1 MRKVLLIAPMSSVH
15 ERFNIANF
23 SALEANGF
31 EVSVIANFSLCD
43 HDKQYKKEL
52 ENKGIELFD
61 LPFQRASLLK
71 NLKLIPEIKKII
83 KNGGFDIVHAH
94 TETGGILTR
103 LSVSADKNAEYFY
116 TPHGMSFYKGSSLK
130 SQLIYRPIE
139 RFICGKMAKVFCIN
153 EEEYE
158 TVKAWKK
165 GNEVF
170 VHGIGLDLDSVI
182 NAENK
187 DEISKSSLMEI
198 FENPK
203 SVCNDE
209 TKISSYEPHLMTM
222 LKLTPKVISQI
233 KQMAPDVTLV
243 GFKLLEGVS
252 KEELYEVASRLRQKN
267 KADFIVANDLA
278 KIGNGKH
285 WAMILNK
292 DGIVKECN
300 TKKEIATALEELL
313 F

>member
-1 MRKVLLIAPMSSVH
+1 M
-15 ERFNIANF
+15 
-23 SALEANGF
+23 G
-31 EVSVIANFSLCD
+31 
-43 HDKQYKKEL
+43 
-52 ENKGIELFD
+52 
-61 LPFQRASLLK
+61 
-71 NLKLIPEIKKII
+71 KKII
-83 KNGGFDIVHAH
+83 ITSGPTNERIDAVMKITNMSTGALGNVVA
-94 TETGGILTR
+94 ETFLEDKYEEIEKIFYISTK
-103 LSVSADKNAEYFY
+103 LS
-116 TPHGMSFYKGSSLK
+116 
-130 SQLIYRPIE
+130 YRPRINSQKVE
-139 RFICGKMAKVFCIN
+139 LVTVESTQDLLEALKEIFENNKIDVIIHSAAVGDYAGKYVIRA
-153 EEEYE
+153 EELVEE
-158 TVKAWKK
+158 IFEKIK
-165 GNEVF
+165 
-170 VHGIGLDLDSVI
+170 